1 MTPEQHITDIAAVL
15 AAHERYYVHGD
26 DHDRCSGCRWVGDS
40 DEHRAHAAAEIVKA
54 EAAARRIDT
63 VEQLNALPDGT
74 IISDAPDRALVAKVD
89 SIGERVWAMGSQW
102 TRIVMLP
109 ATLLWTPT
117 SPS

>member
-63 VEQLNALPDGT
+63 VEQL
-74 IISDAPDRALVAKVD
+74 DAYDYESRDVP
-89 SIGERVWAMGSQW
+89 
-102 TRIVMLP
+102 LP
-109 ATLLWTPT
+109 ATLLW
-117 SPS
+117 SPADV